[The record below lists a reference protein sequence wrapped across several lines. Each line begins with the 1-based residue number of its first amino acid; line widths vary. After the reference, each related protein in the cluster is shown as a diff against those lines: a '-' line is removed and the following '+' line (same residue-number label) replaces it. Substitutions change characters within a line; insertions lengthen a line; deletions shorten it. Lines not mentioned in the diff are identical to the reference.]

1 MGQTSG
7 IKQVQSLQHD
17 THEIAKPS
25 SLNEQKNSKVT
36 SYWVPPSIAC
46 YCRPGCH
53 GGTWRSPGTM
63 FEFNSQARRGHHLVA
78 L

>member
-36 SYWVPPSIAC
+36 SYWILLHAITVQAAMAV
-46 YCRPGCH
+46 H
-53 GGTWRSPGTM
+53 GAHQWQCS
-63 FEFNSQARRGHHLVA
+63 NSTHRRAVA
-78 L
+78 IT